1 MDQLERWHMARIK
14 LTAPK
19 VLGFVCP
26 PDKNQAFLW
35 DSSVKGLAVRATP
48 KGAPTYIFQSRFQN
62 STIRMRIGFPN
73 AWTLED
79 AREKAREYQR
89 QIDEGKDPREVKAAI
104 TASDIA
110 RRASKRQEDI
120 TVGVAWAD
128 YCERRRPH
136 WGELHYRDHINKAKL
151 GGTPSNRRGG
161 KNQVT
166 SAGPLASLMGIK
178 LINLN
183 QQAIESWA
191 ASEGTTRPTSARLAW
206 RLLGVFLTWCSEQ
219 PEYQRLVP
227 EKNPAKTK
235 RTKESLGKATAKSD
249 VLQREQLESWFNN
262 VKQIQN
268 PMIAASIQVMLLTGA
283 RVNEVLDLK
292 WEDINDR
299 WKGMQ
304 LRDKIEGTREI
315 PKTPYVS
322 YLLANLPRRNEW
334 VFSSPTSERGRL
346 SVPNSAHTRA
356 CKAAGIDGLTLQ
368 GLRRSFSTLTEW
380 IETPSGIVAQIQGH
394 KPSATAEKHYK
405 VRPLE
410 LLRIHHTKIEA
421 WILEQAQISFD
432 PSILETRLH
441 LAKA

>member
-1 MDQLERWHMARIK
+1 
-14 LTAPK
+14 
-19 VLGFVCP
+19 
-26 PDKNQAFLW
+26 
-35 DSSVKGLAVRATP
+35 
-48 KGAPTYIFQSRFQN
+48 
-62 STIRMRIGFPN
+62 
-73 AWTLED
+73 
-79 AREKAREYQR
+79 
-89 QIDEGKDPREVKAAI
+89 
-104 TASDIA
+104 
-110 RRASKRQEDI
+110 
-120 TVGVAWAD
+120 
-128 YCERRRPH
+128 
-136 WGELHYRDHINKAKL
+136 
-151 GGTPSNRRGG
+151 
-161 KNQVT
+161 
-166 SAGPLASLMGIK
+166 
-178 LINLN
+178 
-183 QQAIESWA
+183 
-191 ASEGTTRPTSARLAW
+191 
-206 RLLGVFLTWCSEQ
+206 
-219 PEYQRLVP
+219 VP

-356 CKAAGIDGLTLQ
+356 CKAAGINGLTLQ

-432 PSILETRLH
+432 PSTLETRLH